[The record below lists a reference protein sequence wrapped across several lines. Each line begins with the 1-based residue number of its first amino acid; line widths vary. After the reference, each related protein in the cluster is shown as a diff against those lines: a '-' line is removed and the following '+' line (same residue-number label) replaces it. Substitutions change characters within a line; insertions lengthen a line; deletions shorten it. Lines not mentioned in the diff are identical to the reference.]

1 MCSSASLMIAAL
13 PGANNLRGSNP
24 LPSKSLPASI
34 YSRVALANDNWTYV
48 FTLTFEIPIE
58 IAFSICS

>member
-1 MCSSASLMIAAL
+1 MIAAL

-34 YSRVALANDNWTYV
+34 YSRVALANDNWNSV